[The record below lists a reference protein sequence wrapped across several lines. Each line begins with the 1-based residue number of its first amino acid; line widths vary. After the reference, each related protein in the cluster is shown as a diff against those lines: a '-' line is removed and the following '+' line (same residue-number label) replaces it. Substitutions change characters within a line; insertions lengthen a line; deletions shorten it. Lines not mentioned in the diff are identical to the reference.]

1 MFEFSIYRKVL
12 NCLRSCAIWLKK
24 RTMVFETGKADT
36 FFVPV
41 VQWIAAK
48 LGMNETLAGVTI
60 VALGNAGPDIAGGFA
75 AFGQMNGETSR
86 IVFNSLLSGGFFVIS
101 LLPAI
106 ICLWTPLIPARRPFL
121 RDNLFYVA
129 SCSLFFAM
137 SYGDGL
143 IQFRAL

>member
-1 MFEFSIYRKVL
+1 
-12 NCLRSCAIWLKK
+12 
-24 RTMVFETGKADT
+24 
-36 FFVPV
+36 
-41 VQWIAAK
+41 
-48 LGMNETLAGVTI
+48 MNETLAGVTI

-106 ICLWTPLIPARRPFL
+106 ICLWTPLIPARRPFI

-137 SYGDGL
+137 SYSLGFLHTKLLLL
-143 IQFRAL
+143 IFSILTL

>member
-1 MFEFSIYRKVL
+1 
-12 NCLRSCAIWLKK
+12 
-24 RTMVFETGKADT
+24 MVFETGKADT